1 MLLKY
6 SLVRNVKK
14 PSRGHA
20 TDAGLDFFV
29 PGFTEKFIE
38 DLKKKNDDRHT
49 LSWSNDPYSDE
60 SYIVLYPN
68 SNICIPSGIKIEVP
82 YGYMALFLNK
92 SGVASKNELLV
103 GAQVIDT
110 FYSGEIHIDMHNVS
124 DEEFLIKPGMKIVQ
138 LVLIPVLSCEPILVD
153 EEQLYDWMKQD
164 DYRNEGG
171 FGSTNKNQKNKKKRR
186 I

>member
-6 SLVRNVKK
+6 SLTRNVKK

-29 PGFTEKFIE
+29 PSFTKKFIE
-38 DLKKKNDDRHT
+38 DLKKKNDDHHT
-49 LSWSNDPYSDE
+49 FSWSKDPHSDE
-60 SYIVLYPN
+60 SYIELYPN
-68 SNICIPSGIKIEVP
+68 SNICIPSGVKIEVP

-138 LVLIPVLSCEPILVD
+138 LVLIPILGCELHQVD
-153 EEQLYDWMKQD
+153 EKELYSWMKLD
-164 DYRNEGG
+164 GYRNEDG
-171 FGSTNKNQKNKKKRR
+171 FGSTNKKGNDQ
-186 I
+186 